1 MEKKAIDHLEHLYK
15 DELNSHEFKKV
26 INNIDIMSFKLNDLQ
41 KPKKL
46 SSKNSRNLNDN
57 IPKVRNSLIFKHKP
71 EKDSIN
77 INLYKPKEEVDNN
90 LFEYSHSDT
99 TKKEEIVSGNNKF
112 KKRNNMPLKLCKT
125 FKNCGDNINNA
136 QFLLFNK
143 NNNKQS
149 INPITK
155 VSSKN
160 CLSSNKRGSLLTS
173 KKRKKSKDKE
183 KISPIKNDKNEKDNM
198 YILKTKK
205 TYHKTNFSNNKLL
218 SFPKINMISDFHN
231 ENENENKQSIN
242 NNNKYYKRSSNNIF
256 SQFRQRAKSNY
267 IRNFLKI
274 HSNNHR
280 KKTINEKSN
289 PNKNKNYAEII
300 YDTDNEFE
308 NNILCLLD
316 KSFKNKRNS
325 ALNTKKHRHYGTM
338 EIYDDKF
345 LKNFNNS
352 LDDKQNMSNDIG
364 KMSNSNSISIIQK
377 TELNHC
383 NLNNED
389 KEFDDEFLQV
399 NSGNINL
406 KYKQIPTQKV
416 VSLDSKEKD
425 NEEDNDNNINNNQHI
440 NKSNKSKKKKKVII
454 YNNINYFRNTQREED
469 NDAGSKTNKNN
480 NNEDKNDSIDTYGKK
495 NSKRCVTSFF
505 NCCFLAD

>member
-57 IPKVRNSLIFKHKP
+57 IPKVRNSLIFKNKP

-160 CLSSNKRGSLLTS
+160 CLSSNKRGSLLT
-173 KKRKKSKDKE
+173 
-183 KISPIKNDKNEKDNM
+183 
-198 YILKTKK
+198 
-205 TYHKTNFSNNKLL
+205 
-218 SFPKINMISDFHN
+218 
-231 ENENENKQSIN
+231 
-242 NNNKYYKRSSNNIF
+242 
-256 SQFRQRAKSNY
+256 
-267 IRNFLKI
+267 
-274 HSNNHR
+274 
-280 KKTINEKSN
+280 
-289 PNKNKNYAEII
+289 
-300 YDTDNEFE
+300 
-308 NNILCLLD
+308 
-316 KSFKNKRNS
+316 
-325 ALNTKKHRHYGTM
+325 
-338 EIYDDKF
+338 
-345 LKNFNNS
+345 
-352 LDDKQNMSNDIG
+352 
-364 KMSNSNSISIIQK
+364 
-377 TELNHC
+377 
-383 NLNNED
+383 
-389 KEFDDEFLQV
+389 
-399 NSGNINL
+399 
-406 KYKQIPTQKV
+406 
-416 VSLDSKEKD
+416 
-425 NEEDNDNNINNNQHI
+425 
-440 NKSNKSKKKKKVII
+440 
-454 YNNINYFRNTQREED
+454 
-469 NDAGSKTNKNN
+469 
-480 NNEDKNDSIDTYGKK
+480 
-495 NSKRCVTSFF
+495 
-505 NCCFLAD
+505 